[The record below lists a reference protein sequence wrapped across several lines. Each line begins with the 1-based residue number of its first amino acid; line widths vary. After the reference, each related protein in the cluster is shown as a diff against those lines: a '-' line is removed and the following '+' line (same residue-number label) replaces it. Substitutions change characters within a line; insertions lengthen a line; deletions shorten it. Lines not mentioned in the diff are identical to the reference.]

1 LFPYYQFL
9 AISRDSTSIP
19 IFGIHFS

>member
-1 LFPYYQFL
+1 LFPYDQFL
-9 AISRDSTSIP
+9 AIPRDSTSIP